1 MRSHVLPF
9 PPEALEIAVARRR
22 FRIGRHSAWLLALA
36 FFLAF
41 LLGATTLPLTDV
53 DEGAFTEATR
63 EMLAADNLV
72 SPTLNGHPRHDKPIL
87 IYWAQAA
94 SVSILGIN
102 ELGFRLP
109 SLIAAVLW
117 VLATGL
123 FCARFGR
130 RADAPVAMLVMTLSL
145 MVGLIAKAAIAD
157 ALLNL
162 WLALSMFGVY
172 AYSEA
177 GLRGDGA
184 SARRALRLTALALGL
199 GFLTKGP
206 VALMF
211 PVVVGG
217 LYLLSIRQWRLIRD
231 ALCDIPAWLLLMA
244 TVLPWHVLVY
254 LDQGDAF
261 FRGFYLQHN
270 VNRYTSTF
278 EGHGGNPLYYLM
290 LLPVVLL
297 PFSGWALV
305 SVRRAWRRLRRAG
318 EMTADVRRLR
328 FLALWFGVVF
338 IFFSLSRTQLPHYLL
353 YGCTPLFLLMARYR
367 PWRQHRWLVLLPG
380 VLGLAAMALL
390 PLLLPELARWLM
402 KADDLALLAALQA
415 ALSIPK
421 VAVLV
426 ALALV
431 SGLLAGLWHRNLWPV
446 VLVIGLVQAV
456 AFNGLL
462 APMVMSATQVP
473 VRELAEIARPM
484 VQPVVSYRVSQ
495 PSFSVYRQAV
505 TPSRLPELG
514 EIVFTRRDR
523 LAEVVQR
530 VQPAE
535 IRVISERGRFVLA
548 QREASP

>member
-117 VLATGL
+117 VLVTGL

-177 GLRGDGA
+177 RLRGDGA

-278 EGHGGNPLYYLM
+278 EGHGGNLLYYLM
-290 LLPVVLL
+290 VLPVVLL

-367 PWRQHRWLVLLPG
+367 PWRQHCWLVLLPG

-390 PLLLPELARWLM
+390 PLLLPELARWLV

-415 ALSIPK
+415 ALSMPK

-462 APMVMSATQVP
+462 VPMVMSATQVP

-505 TPSRLPELG
+505 TPSRLPEPG

-523 LAEVVQR
+523 LAEVAQR